1 MNKLIFITV
10 VIMVCVSAFLIIKQF
25 SFPTRKNIKLYVTS
39 DKVTYQPSEKVT
51 IIVKIRNLGSQ
62 EILNSFLKID
72 VTDPFGKGIYSEERR
87 IKKIEINEIK
97 QVNIMWKAPENCL
110 SGFVAKVSLLDNS
123 GNLLANN
130 YHIFDVVK
138 DWIQVPRYGFFA
150 TFSVSEDI
158 DKKIEQMAGFHINAI
173 QFYDWFEY
181 HGNYTPIKSEYTI
194 LNKPIIRDR
203 VIKKIKKAQEI
214 GMKAM
219 AYTAIYA
226 AAEPIYKEHPEWAL
240 RDKFGKPLKFEN
252 WLYFMNPDSSS
263 GWHDFLIKQFI
274 ESIKMFNWDG
284 IHLDQYGKGW
294 TENAYWNEAR
304 VDMEKAFLTFI
315 NDAIN
320 EIRKYNPRLKLIFNL
335 VNAWPYE
342 TIAKYSM
349 SDAIYIEVWPP
360 WNTYADIQKLIQIG
374 KTYTNKAI
382 ILAAYTPN
390 HLPTILLLDAT
401 IFANQGFHIEL
412 GEGNGILID
421 PYFPKYATLSE
432 DAEKALKIYYEC
444 ITRYEAYIYDK
455 DIQRLSEENVNI
467 SIYKSSGIPKLEN
480 ILVIPYSKQI
490 NGKEQA
496 KIIHLVNFIGI
507 PTMSWKALQQE
518 PKNIANIP
526 IEVKISRES
535 IKNIEGVYFITP
547 DRGNSDPILLNYV
560 ISDFGIKFTIPSL
573 KYWDII
579 IIKFF

>member
-1 MNKLIFITV
+1 M
-10 VIMVCVSAFLIIKQF
+10 
-25 SFPTRKNIKLYVTS
+25 
-39 DKVTYQPSEKVT
+39 YQPSE
-51 IIVKIRNLGSQ
+51 IIIINVDVRNLGIKEISNISIKL
-62 EILNSFLKID
+62 EIL
-72 VTDPFGKGIYSEERR
+72 DPFE
-87 IKKIEINEIK
+87 KKICSEDKTIRMINPGETK
-97 QVNIMWKAPENCL
+97 QFQMSWKAPEGHL
-110 SGFVAKVSLLDNS
+110 SAFVARALVMNYNGKVITSDH
-123 GNLLANN
+123 
-130 YHIFDVVK
+130 YVFDVVK
-138 DWIQVPRYGFFA
+138 DWIQVPRYGFFT
-150 TFSVSEDI
+150 TFSTPEDI
-158 DKKIEQMAGFHINAI
+158 DKKIEQMAEFHINAI

-194 LNKPIIRDR
+194 LNKPIIRNQ

-252 WLYFMNPDSSS
+252 WLYFMNPGNSS
-263 GWHDFLIKQFI
+263 GWHDFLMKQFI

-294 TENAYWNEAR
+294 TENAYWNETR

-467 SIYKSSGIPKLEN
+467 SIYESSSIPKLEN

-507 PTMSWKALQQE
+507 PTMSWKTLQQE
-518 PKNIANIP
+518 PKNITNIP

-547 DRGNSDPILLNYV
+547 DRGNSDPILLNYM